1 MFLCSYSEGRNRE
14 RNGPGARTG
23 GREERTGRLA
33 GRDGRG
39 SRDGPRDG
47 RGGGRGRWVM
57 PTGLAFFTGLNCKL
71 FVVWVCLCDV
81 MLIVVQ
87 LSFPSQSLSIY
98 ILLSFS
104 LYLSF
109 SLLFISH
116 SPLFSRYLVSICSS
130 PIFFHFLGNASAL
143 SQNKTTY
150 VIGGSGPISSDQKE
164 VKK

>member
-14 RNGPGARTG
+14 RNGPGARKG

-87 LSFPSQSLSIY
+87 LSFPSQSLSLYPSFFFSLSLFLSLIHLPLASFLSLSRLY
-98 ILLSFS
+98 LFFSHLLS
-104 LYLSF
+104 
-109 SLLFISH
+109 LLRKRFC
-116 SPLFSRYLVSICSS
+116 P
-130 PIFFHFLGNASAL
+130 
-143 SQNKTTY
+143 
-150 VIGGSGPISSDQKE
+150 
-164 VKK
+164 